1 MNDLYLIGNG
11 FDLAH
16 GLETSYQH
24 FLLWYLKNSI
34 QECNSS
40 NEFSDKLISLKR
52 DHYVWSGLKDCQ
64 SVKEILDDMSR
75 MEFSIKFKYNFF
87 EHLVCHCYQHK
98 WVDIEHEYYT
108 ALVELSQKLRR
119 NGVSR
124 SNQVEKELGD
134 LNKCFKVVK
143 EKLIEYLCTIKIT
156 SELRNQEMQQ
166 ILGINDKDI
175 LGRKLFVC
183 FNYTH
188 TVDKLYLKNTSFKDD
203 VNYIHGE
210 LDDSSNPII
219 FGYSDNVDT
228 EFGYMKELSNRD
240 FLTNIKPLN
249 FVTDN
254 YRKVLDF
261 IRSGNFVVKILG
273 HSCGQSD
280 RYILSKIFEHENCQ
294 GIEIYHYKN
303 DFPED
308 DYREK
313 KTEIFGHLKNKD
325 INVLVS
331 PFNRYNKM
339 PQNPKKN

>member
-1 MNDLYLIGNG
+1 M
-11 FDLAH
+11 
-16 GLETSYQH
+16 
-24 FLLWYLKNSI
+24 K
-34 QECNSS
+34 
-40 NEFSDKLISLKR
+40 SDRL
-52 DHYVWSGLKDCQ
+52 
-64 SVKEILDDMSR
+64 
-75 MEFSIKFKYNFF
+75 
-87 EHLVCHCYQHK
+87 
-98 WVDIEHEYYT
+98 
-108 ALVELSQKLRR
+108 
-119 NGVSR
+119 
-124 SNQVEKELGD
+124 
-134 LNKCFKVVK
+134 
-143 EKLIEYLCTIKIT
+143 
-156 SELRNQEMQQ
+156 
-166 ILGINDKDI
+166 

-203 VNYIHGE
+203 VNYLHGE

-228 EFGYMKELSNRD
+228 EFGYMKESSNRD

-313 KTEIFGHLKNKD
+313 KTEIFGHLKDKD